1 MPETT
6 LPTNHQAEAC
16 VIATIVQ
23 YPETYDYVSQLLKP
37 GDFNHT
43 AYSLIYDALRQLAH
57 KGVAID
63 EITLI
68 EQLRESG
75 NEQKAGG
82 IQTIYGLR
90 EQSGSMLS
98 ASFAA
103 SKLVE
108 CTKRRS
114 LIRVCRLAIEQAAEQ
129 REEPDAIASRLDTAL
144 LTLADNQAAE
154 FNLNNCI
161 ATATEQLTTRGTECV
176 IPHGIPS
183 YDATITDGGLKAGQM
198 HTIGGRPGRG
208 KTTFALNIAGR
219 SMLAGHG
226 VGIIS
231 LEMTAVEL
239 MKKMICMGAGV
250 NFEKFKDS
258 LHTESEQASLDAT
271 TKRIQGWNFHISDD
285 AYMTV
290 DDILARARVWKRKHD
305 IKLLI
310 IDYLQLIKA
319 GEGSVR
325 EQQVAEMSRKIKL
338 MAKVLEIPVIILA
351 QLSRQ
356 CEQEDRAPKLIDL
369 RESGAIEQDSDICT
383 FLYNKREDLNADGR
397 SDVLRWVRP
406 KQRNGAP
413 NCYGTFKFNGA
424 RGVIS
429 DL

>member
-1 MPETT
+1 MTKSI
-6 LPTNHQAEAC
+6 LPTNFQAEAC
-16 VIATIVQ
+16 VISSILQ
-23 YPETYDYVSQLLKP
+23 HPEIYDEVSQLLKP
-37 GDFNHT
+37 TDFYNT
-43 AYSLIYDALRQLAH
+43 AYSHIYDALRQLAH
-57 KGVAID
+57 KAAPID
-63 EITLI
+63 EITVL

-75 NEQKAGG
+75 TEQQVGG
-82 IQTIYGLR
+82 LQAIYDLR
-90 EQSGSMLS
+90 EVAGSMLS
-98 ASFAA
+98 ASYAA
-103 SKLVE
+103 TKLVE

-114 LIRVCRLAIEQAAEQ
+114 LIRACRVAIEQAAEQ
-129 REEPDAIASRLDTAL
+129 REEPESIASRLDTVL
-144 LTLADNQAAE
+144 LTLADEQASD
-154 FNLNNCI
+154 FNLKNCI
-161 ATATEQLTTRGTECV
+161 ATATDQLTTRGTECV

-183 YDATITDGGLKAGQM
+183 YDATIADGGLKAGQM
-198 HTIGGRPGRG
+198 HAIGGRPGRG

-219 SMLAGHG
+219 AMTAGHG
-226 VGIIS
+226 VGVIS
-231 LEMTAVEL
+231 LEMSAVEL

-258 LHTESEQASLDAT
+258 LHTEAEQASLDST
-271 TKRIQGWNFHISDD
+271 TKRIQGWNFHISDN

-338 MAKVLEIPVIILA
+338 MAKTLQIPVIILA

-356 CEQEDRAPKLIDL
+356 CEQEDRAPKLTDL

-397 SDVLRWVRP
+397 ADVLRWVRP